1 MHMKMYCV
9 SYIQIQFVLTLQY
22 NYAHI
27 LSIFLRDLFLR
38 KSSLE
43 YVELEIYLEA
53 IKGTGK
59 SGLMQ
64 EVLKSTWEKQK
75 IQ

>member
-1 MHMKMYCV
+1 MKMYCV

-27 LSIFLRDLFLR
+27 LRIFLRDLFLR

>member
-1 MHMKMYCV
+1 ML
-9 SYIQIQFVLTLQY
+9 IFL
-22 NYAHI
+22 AF
-27 LSIFLRDLFLR
+27 FLRDLFLS

-59 SGLMQ
+59 SSLMQ